1 MAVAEWDGLDEDGR
15 AFLSAALGTPTTEPA
30 APAAAPASVGPAA
43 LTSAPQSSPATPT
56 THRLMSLFETA
67 EKLGASDLHLSVGAA
82 PHLRMKG
89 ELRPAREFGSL
100 IPSEIE
106 AFVMSLLTP
115 AQQATLRGSGDLD
128 AALQIPIGN
137 HRLRIRASIFLQ
149 SGTLAAAFRLIATQI
164 PAIEDLGLP
173 PVVRSFAALDHG
185 LVLVTGRTGSG
196 KSTTLA
202 SMIETINRTRATHIV
217 TVEDPIEFQYE
228 SRHAV
233 IQQREVGV
241 DTKSFAI
248 ALRHA
253 LRQDPDVIL
262 LGELRDLE
270 TIRTALTAAETGH
283 LVLATLHSGD
293 TAGAVHRLIDVF
305 PADQQSQI
313 RSQLALSLQGILT
326 QSLERFGDRIVPITE
341 VLVATGAVRNLIRDD
356 KVHQL
361 KSVIETGAE
370 DGMHTMEQSRA
381 LVPSW

>member
-1 MAVAEWDGLDEDGR
+1 MVVAEWDGLDDDGR
-15 AFLSAALGTPTTEPA
+15 AFLSAALGSTPA
-30 APAAAPASVGPAA
+30 ASLEPESTQTPAPTPNEAV
-43 LTSAPQSSPATPT
+43 SAEPVK
-56 THRLMSLFETA
+56 HRLMSLFELA
-67 EKLGASDLHLSVGAA
+67 EKLGASDVHVSVGSP
-82 PHLRMKG
+82 PHLRVRG
-89 ELRPAREFGSL
+89 ELRPAREFGPL
-100 IPSEIE
+100 AANEID
-106 AFVMSLLTP
+106 AFVSSLLSP
-115 AQQATLRGSGDLD
+115 AQQSTLRSCGDLD
-128 AALQIPIGN
+128 AALLIPAG
-137 HRLRIRASIFLQ
+137 RRVVRIRASVFLQ
-149 SGTLAAAFRLIATQI
+149 SGTLAAAFRLIAAQI

-173 PVVRSFAALDHG
+173 KIVRKFAELDHG

-202 SMIETINRTRATHIV
+202 AMIETINRTRATHIV
-217 TVEDPIEFQYE
+217 TVEDPIEFQYAP
-228 SRHAV
+228 RQAV

-241 DTKSFAI
+241 DTKSFSV

-293 TAGAVHRLIDVF
+293 TAGAIHRLIDVF
-305 PADQQSQI
+305 PAEQQSQI
-313 RSQLALSLQGILT
+313 RSQLALSLEGIVS
-326 QSLERFGDRIVPITE
+326 QSLERLGDRFVPITE

-361 KSVIETGAE
+361 RSVIETGAE
-370 DGMHTMEQSRA
+370 DGMHTMDQARA